1 MPGSSCSVV
10 DEANDLKPRSV
21 RLFRNNEYSSR
32 AATWAG
38 IPVSVTAAEPHSV

>member
-21 RLFRNNEYSSR
+21 KLLRYNAVLLVDALRGRRSSAGSV
-32 AATWAG
+32 AA
-38 IPVSVTAAEPHSV
+38 